1 MAAPFLIVRA
11 RGRLC
16 ALPVAQVVE
25 TLRMPA
31 LVMERVR
38 LDLGEVEG
46 WLGVATLRGQQV
58 VALDLAALLGLAGV
72 PAEPTPGRA
81 VAVRMAERSVLF
93 AVDEVI
99 GVKTLAD
106 GQLERLALPGG
117 QELALGGFDAGFA
130 RLLDACGLVQEQ
142 ALMDMEQALAAHA
155 AGRTGVA
162 A

>member
-16 ALPVAQVVE
+16 ALAVAQVVE
-25 TLRMPA
+25 TMRVPA
-31 LVMERVR
+31 LAMERLRADGSDVP
-38 LDLGEVEG
+38 G
-46 WLGVATLRGQQV
+46 WLGATTVRGELAAV
-58 VALDLAALLGLAGV
+58 LDLAVLLGFAVSLA
-72 PAEPTPGRA
+72 ASQFTPGRA
-81 VAVRMAERSVLF
+81 VAVRLGGRAVLL

-117 QELALGGFDAGFA
+117 QELALGGFDAEFA
-130 RLLDACGLVQEQ
+130 RLLDAGGLLDPQTLAGLEQ
-142 ALMDMEQALAAHA
+142 VLGERA
-155 AGRTGVA
+155 AGEA